1 MKILLVDDEKS
12 IRITLGD
19 ALEEAGHEV
28 VRAGTAA
35 QATGHVEG
43 ESFDCLITDL
53 RLPDGDG
60 LEVLAAARRHNAGLI
75 ALVITGHGSVD
86 SAVKAMQAGAFD
98 YLQKPFLDDEV
109 LVRLERCLEL
119 RRLRT
124 ENEKLKA
131 ELGERGGFEDL
142 VGSAPAMQAVYR
154 LIERVAESDATVL
167 VTGPSGTGK
176 ELVARALHSRS
187 RRRAGRFVALGCAAV
202 PENLLEDELF
212 GHVKGAFT
220 GALHD
225 RKGLFEEAR
234 GGTILLDDIDDLKPE
249 LQGKLLRVL
258 QERQIRRIGSDKPAE
273 IDVRVVAATKTD
285 LGALAG
291 SGRFRED
298 LYYRLNV
305 VTVALPPLAERS
317 ADIPALVGHFMR
329 RHGGG
334 REYRVSPETMKMLG
348 AASWPGNVREL
359 ENAVCRA
366 VALTPG
372 GGELRVEDLLRPGQA
387 ASAAEVA
394 AMIDPA
400 LPGTGAAAAPN
411 CAAEP
416 PAAVGPIAE
425 AVAAAERAAI
435 KRALAATS
443 GSRTEAARLL
453 GISRKTLWEK
463 MTKLR
468 MNAEG

>member
-28 VRAGTAA
+28 LRAGTSA
-35 QATGHVEG
+35 QAMGLVEA
-43 ESFDCLITDL
+43 ESLDCLITDL

-60 LEVLAAARRHNAGLI
+60 LEILNAARRKSAGLI

-109 LVRLERCLEL
+109 LVRLDRCLEL

-154 LIERVAESDATVL
+154 LIERVADSEATVL
-167 VTGPSGTGK
+167 VTGASGTGK
-176 ELVARALHSRS
+176 ELVARALHTRS
-187 RRRAGRFVALGCAAV
+187 RRRAAPFVALGCAAV

-220 GALHD
+220 GANHD

-234 GGTILLDDIDDLKPE
+234 GGSLFLDDIDDLKPE

-258 QERQIRRIGSDKPAE
+258 QERQIRRVGADKPTE
-273 IDVRVVAATKTD
+273 VDVRVVAATKTD
-285 LGALAG
+285 LAALAKA
-291 SGRFRED
+291 GRFRED

-305 VTVALPPLAERS
+305 VAVALPALAERA
-317 ADIPALVGHFMR
+317 ADIPALVGHFIR

-334 REYRVSPETMKMLG
+334 REYHIVPETMKML
-348 AASWPGNVREL
+348 AAAAWPGNVREL

-366 VALTPG
+366 VALTPE
-372 GGELRVEDLLRPGQA
+372 GGELKPEDLLRPGA
-387 ASAAEVA
+387 VGG
-394 AMIDPA
+394 DR
-400 LPGTGAAAAPN
+400 
-411 CAAEP
+411 P
-416 PAAVGPIAE
+416 PAVGAQELPTPSSQPSTGPAPVGPIAE
-425 AVAAAERAAI
+425 AVAAAEREAI
-435 KRALAATS
+435 RRALAAT
-443 GSRTEAARLL
+443 GDSRTEAAKLL
-453 GISRKTLWEK
+453 DISRKTLWEK
-463 MTKLR
+463 MTKLG
-468 MNAEG
+468 MNAEE